1 MLPGKRH
8 HLVRARGRAA
18 DTEAGVALGH
28 QPARDRMEDL
38 VEDLVPDPLRA
49 RVRRR
54 GSANHSPLTG
64 RWPARN
70 RRSDVSVMTATFR
83 AMRVGSS
90 FVPDR

>member
-1 MLPGKRH
+1 
-8 HLVRARGRAA
+8 
-18 DTEAGVALGH
+18 
-28 QPARDRMEDL
+28 MEDL

-54 GSANHSPLTG
+54 G